1 MALVALLHITQ
12 AQQNIP
18 EATMQKVGTQMSR
31 KQKSL
36 QRKQINL
43 SNNALGDETA
53 VYARVTKHQGNRS
66 FLITIFDQKNN
77 RHLTDIKAKVLSKR
91 APKITIPS
99 VVNVALA
106 EDDDPGDTNPEQSWG
121 SKTWEILTPLDEKS
135 IKQLKKEGRISDIL
149 ASTAEISADTIKNAD
164 KMAKM
169 GLGSSAFDALDGG
182 IEFDREEEESELQSN
197 TDKRDK
203 VSKHKERVLRTEDD
217 DINIDAI

>member
-1 MALVALLHITQ
+1 
-12 AQQNIP
+12 
-18 EATMQKVGTQMSR
+18 MQKVGTQMSR

-36 QRKQINL
+36 QRKQITL
-43 SNNALGDETA
+43 STNALGDETA
-53 VYARVTKHQGNRS
+53 IYARVTKHQGNRS

-77 RHLTDIKAKVLSKR
+77 RHLTDVKARVPSKR

-106 EDDDPGDTNPEQSWG
+106 EDDDPADKHPEQSWA

-135 IKQLKKEGRISDIL
+135 VKQLKKDGRISEII
-149 ASTAEISADTIKNAD
+149 ASNAEISSDTIKNVD
-164 KMAKM
+164 SLKKK
-169 GLGSSAFDALDGG
+169 GLGSSAMDDLDFG
-182 IEFDREEEESELQSN
+182 IEFEREGDDEEVETN

-217 DINIDAI
+217 EVDIDAI